1 MNPLAEPDDEDLAY
15 VRQPVGRLG
24 REHYA
29 TGRPPAGAAADERL
43 AAAVRNANRV
53 RRDHGTGH
61 WTRRGE
67 GGAEQ

>member
-1 MNPLAEPDDEDLAY
+1 MHPLAEPDDEDLAY

-29 TGRPPAGAAADERL
+29 TGRPPVGADADERL

-53 RRDHGTGH
+53 AERWGK
-61 WTRRGE
+61 RGE
-67 GGAEQ
+67 ADAR